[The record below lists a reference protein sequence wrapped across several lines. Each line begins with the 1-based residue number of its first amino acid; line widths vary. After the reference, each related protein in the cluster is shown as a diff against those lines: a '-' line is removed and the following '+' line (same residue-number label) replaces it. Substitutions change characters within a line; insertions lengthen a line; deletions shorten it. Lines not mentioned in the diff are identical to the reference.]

1 MLRLMEVCD
10 DCRSD
15 EVMYVDMD
23 DLEHYCDE
31 CYEMLNKE
39 YIKDKSRSLPPVRDD
54 ILEIRD
60 YHNSHFDYAQCVMYG
75 KVCTS

>member
-39 YIKDKSRSLPPVRDD
+39 YITGHKIKTVQ
-54 ILEIRD
+54 
-60 YHNSHFDYAQCVMYG
+60 YWFKKWY
-75 KVCTS
+75 K